1 MQECIT
7 VDEVR
12 AMKIGIYAV
21 CTAFVALHSG
31 VVAHAM
37 TLNETSALCET
48 AARDAADHY
57 AIPPQ
62 ILHTLALTESGRT
75 IDGRLRPWPWAINQS
90 GESSWFGSQAE
101 MLAAAN
107 ALVSSGIV
115 NFDIGCF
122 QLNYR
127 WHAQHFSSVADMA
140 DPGQN
145 AQYAASF
152 LRSKFRETGAWQSAV
167 GAYHSQ
173 TAAKAHIYLARFE
186 SIFNR
191 WAGAVGAVQNSPPVE
206 TKVAEIGV
214 NSFPLL
220 IAGQGRSGASLVPVL
235 QARQR
240 LIGADR

>member
-145 AQYAASF
+145 ALMPRLSCGQNSGKRGHGNQRSGRIIRRQRPRHISI
-152 LRSKFRETGAWQSAV
+152 LRGSNPFSTDG
-167 GAYHSQ
+167 
-173 TAAKAHIYLARFE
+173 LAR
-186 SIFNR
+186 
-191 WAGAVGAVQNSPPVE
+191 
-206 TKVAEIGV
+206 
-214 NSFPLL
+214 
-220 IAGQGRSGASLVPVL
+220 
-235 QARQR
+235 
-240 LIGADR
+240 